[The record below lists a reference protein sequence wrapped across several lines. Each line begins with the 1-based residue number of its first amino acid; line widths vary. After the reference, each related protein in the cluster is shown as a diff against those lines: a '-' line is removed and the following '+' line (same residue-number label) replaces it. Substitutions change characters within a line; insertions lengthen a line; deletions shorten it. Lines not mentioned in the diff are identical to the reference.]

1 MNILNRVYIK
11 IWSLFNKVILL
22 NKLLNFYIIGKYYIK
37 ELHTNIEISKKYL
50 KYKNNML
57 K

>member
-1 MNILNRVYIK
+1 MNILNRVY
-11 IWSLFNKVILL
+11 
-22 NKLLNFYIIGKYYIK
+22 IGKYYIK